1 MHSNKVMKQLLLDIK
16 PAAPPT
22 LLNFIEGQN
31 AEALASLNAVLA
43 QQAPSNFIYLWGE
56 TGSGKSHLLQA
67 CKALNLT
74 NQNSADQS
82 FVDQDLV
89 SHNFIVMDD
98 VHLLDNDAQIELF
111 NTYNQL
117 KENGGTLIAAGLH
130 APTQMHLRGD
140 LATRLAWGLV
150 YQLQPLNDAEKALAL
165 QNHAAERGIR
175 LPSEVVEY
183 CLRYL
188 RRDLSTL
195 MATLDAL
202 DEWSLTT
209 KKPVTVPML
218 RHLLQLNL
226 EI

>member
-22 LLNFIEGQN
+22 LLNFIEGKN

-67 CKALNLT
+67 CKALNLIH
-74 NQNSADQS
+74 QNSANQNLVGQN
-82 FVDQDLV
+82 FV
-89 SHNFIVMDD
+89 IMDD

-117 KENGGTLIAAGLH
+117 KENGGTLITAGLH

>member
-1 MHSNKVMKQLLLDIK
+1 MKQLLLDIK

-22 LLNFIEGQN
+22 LLNFMAGRN
-31 AEALASLNAVLA
+31 AEALASLNAAITNIA
-43 QQAPSNFIYLWGE
+43 QSKFIYLWGE
-56 TGSGKSHLLQA
+56 SGSGKSHLLSA
-67 CKALNLT
+67 CEAIGMKV
-74 NQNSADQS
+74 
-82 FVDQDLV
+82 VD
-89 SHNFIVMDD
+89 N
-98 VHLLDNDAQIELF
+98 VHLLNNDAQIDLF

-117 KENGGTLIAAGLH
+117 KENGDILITAGLH
-130 APTQMHLRGD
+130 APTQMGLRDD

-150 YQLQPLNDAEKALAL
+150 YQLEPLNDAEKALAL

-175 LPSEVVEY
+175 LPTEVVYY

-209 KKPVTVPML
+209 KKPVTVPLL
-218 RHLLQLNL
+218 RQLLQLNL
-226 EI
+226 EV